1 MTTQKRRMS
10 LILLVGVIGLSVVG
24 CAAGPGA
31 TSQPSSMPEMLQAAG
46 FKPYTADTPQRLA
59 YLKSCPKDV
68 LVTHERRS
76 QVCYAFTDAATNT
89 VYLGDAA
96 AYSRL
101 QDALD
106 AQQKKIETQM
116 QESNPEFWSMWEDRQ
131 GGG

>member
-1 MTTQKRRMS
+1 MTAQKRRMS
-10 LILLVGVIGLSVVG
+10 LILLVGVIGLSLVG

-31 TSQPSSMPEMLQAAG
+31 TAQPSSMPGMLQAAG

-68 LVTHERRS
+68 LVTHERRG
-76 QVCYAFTDAATNT
+76 QVCYAFTDPATNT

-106 AQQKKIETQM
+106 AQQKKIETQI
-116 QESNPEFWSMWEDRQ
+116 QESSPEFWRMWEDRQ